1 MNTSRMEDEAEAARL
16 LISEAEV
23 EEVRIAERRVPGQD
37 NQGAPME
44 TDSEGRAYM
53 VMATAAAT
61 AFGEALAVERRDT
74 VLIAG
79 VDHRCNGFSS
89 VALWPTEANATLD
102 GVMQSSL
109 ATPMEAESEAASA
122 EAEVTCGAE
131 MGRQIGGDIFSI
143 GDEGSL
149 LESVLREKLLKSM
162 RSKLLVFPRQQQT
175 ETTASAQ
182 ELGLNTS
189 RMEDEAGAIMPLISE
204 AEVEEVRIA
213 ERRVPGPD
221 NQGGPMETDSEG
233 RASMVMATAA
243 ATAFGEALAVERRDT
258 VLIARVD
265 HRCNVFSSVALWPTE
280 EVHATKEVPSSVLR
294 EKLLKSMRPRLPVSE
309 TTSRVPERGLGTS
322 AYNWM
327 ENDAGV
333 TRQLISAVAAVT
345 EVRAGRLSENYGE
358 LMKIGI
364 DGRAD
369 VVVAAAAATA
379 AGEERSSGT
388 LVGAGGRPKPANWS
402 EMSRM
407 QRTNWHRRS
416 QKGYE

>member
-1 MNTSRMEDEAEAARL
+1 
-16 LISEAEV
+16 
-23 EEVRIAERRVPGQD
+23 
-37 NQGAPME
+37 
-44 TDSEGRAYM
+44 
-53 VMATAAAT
+53 
-61 AFGEALAVERRDT
+61 
-74 VLIAG
+74 
-79 VDHRCNGFSS
+79 
-89 VALWPTEANATLD
+89 
-102 GVMQSSL
+102 
-109 ATPMEAESEAASA
+109 
-122 EAEVTCGAE
+122 
-131 MGRQIGGDIFSI
+131 
-143 GDEGSL
+143 
-149 LESVLREKLLKSM
+149 
-162 RSKLLVFPRQQQT
+162 
-175 ETTASAQ
+175 
-182 ELGLNTS
+182 
-189 RMEDEAGAIMPLISE
+189 MEDEAGAIMPLISE

-258 VLIARVD
+258 VLIAR
-265 HRCNVFSSVALWPTE
+265 VALWPTE

-402 EMSRM
+402 EMSRT